1 VGNNGKEE
9 AKAMPKNQES
19 INKIKEAESRSVC

>member
-9 AKAMPKNQES
+9 SKAMLKNQDS
-19 INKIKEAESRSVC
+19 ISKIKEAESRSVF